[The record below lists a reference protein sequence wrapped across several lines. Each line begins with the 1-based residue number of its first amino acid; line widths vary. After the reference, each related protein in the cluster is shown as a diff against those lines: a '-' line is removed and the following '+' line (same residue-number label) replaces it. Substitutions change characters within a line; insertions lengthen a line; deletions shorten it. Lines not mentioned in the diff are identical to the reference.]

1 MAGVLMKMA
10 CVVVA
15 CMVVFAP
22 NANAVITCGQV
33 TAGLLPCL
41 GYLRNGGPVPAA
53 CCNGVK
59 GLNNAAKSPV
69 DRKSACNCLKNSYN
83 AIGGINGGNAGTLPG
98 KCGVNIPYKISP
110 STDCS
115 KIR

>member
-22 NANAVITCGQV
+22 NANAITCGQV
-33 TAGLLPCL
+33 TGGLLPCL

-59 GLNNAAKSPV
+59 GLNNAAKTPA
-69 DRKSACNCLKNSYN
+69 DKKIACNCLKGSYS
-83 AIGGINGGNAGTLPG
+83 AIGGINAANAGNLPG

-110 STDCS
+110 STDCN
-115 KIR
+115 KIH